1 MKKLLIVLA
10 ILLVA
15 GVGAFA
21 DATVGGEFGA
31 GFIASGN
38 PLSSAGVM
46 GHGELNVNG
55 AVDDNTSVAIEL
67 DWEYGAIPN
76 VAVDDF
82 RLNSSVLAALGIDA
96 PVSVDLTVGY
106 FDTYFTNWNY
116 VNSSITVAWDDFVG
130 PLGVYN
136 LAMQPT
142 ANLAGALKIGF
153 GDFALHYWNSFN
165 FGNMAVAFSGAVSV
179 LNFLV
184 GFAADYAAIGSG
196 TIYAELG
203 ANVDLGGITLFIP
216 AAFALT
222 IGTPADWSWQSGVK
236 VGIMDYATVAIGAQ
250 GEDGQVFRKL
260 TPEVHM
266 VALAGLDLYAK
277 VWVDLL
283 ANSAFKSVD
292 VGLKYNIG
300 AMDINPGVVIA
311 PSALD
316 STSLGSQGDEYGV
329 TGTGFYLIF
338 HTAF

>member
-106 FDTYFTNWNY
+106 FDTYFTNWNF
-116 VNSSITVAWDDFVG
+116 VNSSITVVWDDFVG
-130 PLGVYN
+130 PAGVYN

-142 ANLAGALKIGF
+142 ANLAGALKVGF
-153 GDFALHYWNSFN
+153 GAFALHYWNSFN